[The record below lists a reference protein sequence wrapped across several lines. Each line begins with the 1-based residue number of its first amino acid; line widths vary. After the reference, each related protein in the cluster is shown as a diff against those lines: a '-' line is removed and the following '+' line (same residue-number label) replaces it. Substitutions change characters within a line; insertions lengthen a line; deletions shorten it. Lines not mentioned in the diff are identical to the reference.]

1 MFDYVCLRRSFVLM
15 SLLGCALGQAPESG
29 WREPSNVIR
38 DLVVAPGKP
47 SPSLSPQGNLLVMTT
62 RESLPDLGVV
72 ARPHLKLA
80 GMRIDGET
88 WSRQLSTKTV
98 AITVRDLSNDRVH
111 TVPRQADHWSG
122 PIWSADERAFALVR
136 TVEGGGELWVADP
149 YTAAPQGVE
158 DPTAAGGT
166 VDMWYLVPDMST
178 ITSFFLRNVR
188 TSFPSPST
196 WT

>member
-98 AITVRDLSNDRVH
+98 AITVRDLSNVRVH
-111 TVPRQADHWSG
+111 TVQHTCVAIGRSDVDVDVCGTIASCG
-122 PIWSADERAFALVR
+122 ARA
-136 TVEGGGELWVADP
+136 P
-149 YTAAPQGVE
+149 AA
-158 DPTAAGGT
+158 ARHAHAHA
-166 VDMWYLVPDMST
+166 
-178 ITSFFLRNVR
+178 
-188 TSFPSPST
+188 
-196 WT
+196 